1 MMSGRIM
8 SEQEREQLRD
18 FAIEAAR
25 LMRDRHCEDVTLV
38 DVSQVSQV
46 CQYVLI
52 ASGTSDRQMKSVADE
67 LEDLGDE
74 HRNRCFR
81 SSKDSAL
88 TWIVVDF
95 IDVVAHLFEP
105 GLRQYY
111 DLEELWADGERV
123 EWRRPEDISDDG
135 AADAEHRNGAEGA

>member
-1 MMSGRIM
+1 MTTGRVM
-8 SEQEREQLRD
+8 GEQEREQLRA

-38 DVSQVSQV
+38 DVSHVSQV

-52 ASGTSDRQMKSVADE
+52 GSGTSDRQMKSVADE

-74 HRNRCFR
+74 HENKCFR
-81 SSKDSAL
+81 SSKDTGL

-105 GLRQYY
+105 GLRRYY
-111 DLEELWADGERV
+111 DLEELWSDGERV
-123 EWRRPEDISDDG
+123 EWRRAEDV
-135 AADAEHRNGAEGA
+135 AADEAAHSERNGESGDD

>member
-1 MMSGRIM
+1 MTSGRIM

-38 DVSQVSQV
+38 DVSHVSQV

-105 GLRQYY
+105 GLRRYY
-111 DLEELWADGERV
+111 DLEELWSDGERV
-123 EWRRPEDISDDG
+123 EWRRPEDVAADG
-135 AADAEHRNGAEGA
+135 AGDPEQRNGADGG